1 MYSNAFRRD
10 AVVPFQPLPA
20 ELWALIHDNLPT
32 RDLKTLALVNG
43 NVGSFARDRLC
54 RSVRE
59 MRATGTVFRTFFA
72 SHLALRASPN
82 IQSLTLQLSPY
93 SQPQAPN
100 SSGVL
105 AHWLRASR
113 GLNHL
118 RELSFLGTDVRYYGA
133 RDVLA
138 SLPTTARLRLFFCE
152 DDNLLDNSMASLRNH
167 WETLED
173 FGGFFDAD
181 AIIPST
187 NPDNFLQWFFNI
199 RTLTVGTRF
208 FQDLRHA
215 GVNVKHLSV
224 RLKWEIMLPTIWSI
238 STLFGHQVHSLC
250 LERKQEDGG

>member
-1 MYSNAFRRD
+1 
-10 AVVPFQPLPA
+10 
-20 ELWALIHDNLPT
+20 
-32 RDLKTLALVNG
+32 
-43 NVGSFARDRLC
+43 
-54 RSVRE
+54 

-238 STLFGHQVHSLC
+238 STLFGHQVHSLR
-250 LERKQEDGG
+250 LERKQEDGGLIWDGHQYVRRVESPLLLCAHLNMPALRYLEVRDSPLPQVSVRPPSCSLTTLGKV